1 VTARFPEFIA
11 ALPAPQSPV
20 DMSAHIVPSEH
31 VLTMFFEITDDV
43 EIPEHAHGAQWG
55 VVLDGELELTID
67 GVSLTYRRGDS
78 YFVPD
83 GSPHTARIKGGYAG
97 IDVFADAHRYE
108 PATRTRT
115 DDD

>member
-1 VTARFPEFIA
+1 
-11 ALPAPQSPV
+11 
-20 DMSAHIVPSEH
+20 
-31 VLTMFFEITDDV
+31 
-43 EIPEHAHGAQWG
+43 
-55 VVLDGELELTID
+55 
-67 GVSLTYRRGDS
+67 VSRTYRRGDS